1 MSIRRRRGY
10 GPDQIIDLDKYEN
23 RWTEEEIQS
32 HVKRGKF
39 IGFRFLDLTKYGGTY
54 LHDDLY
60 NIAIR
65 AEGNRDNADVAISK
79 SYKRQGWRYDSFPP
93 IIDVKE
99 NPKDGRTRIRAAIM
113 AGETFIVV
121 AVFDYPEEEDKET
134 AHVQSLSEG
143 LIGNDDLITRPTKY
157 KDLHEAGV
165 SAVKHGNI
173 EHDRIEIIKLL
184 TNEFEAERFIEST
197 EIPYLAEEIW
207 ESIRGGDDA
216 IWLPDRLE
224 VLEYLKKSPD
234 VPDDACLEGQVCIDK
249 KRVFVYAAPSNTNQ
263 GRLWAKIADEIPEE
277 SYVVLYTT
285 KKIPSKIK
293 KGYEEFMEYVDWR
306 YKECFEIV
314 NRTFAKQGG
323 SMMKIQ
329 PPVHP
334 ETGKPV
340 RPWKVLGVIPQLN
353 QDETHQTLRKM
364 HRLIKLEDYC

>member
-1 MSIRRRRGY
+1 MVILLF
-10 GPDQIIDLDKYEN
+10 DQI
-23 RWTEEEIQS
+23 
-32 HVKRGKF
+32 
-39 IGFRFLDLTKYGGTY
+39 
-54 LHDDLY
+54 
-60 NIAIR
+60 
-65 AEGNRDNADVAISK
+65 
-79 SYKRQGWRYDSFPP
+79 
-93 IIDVKE
+93 
-99 NPKDGRTRIRAAIM
+99 
-113 AGETFIVV
+113 
-121 AVFDYPEEEDKET
+121 
-134 AHVQSLSEG
+134 
-143 LIGNDDLITRPTKY
+143 
-157 KDLHEAGV
+157 
-165 SAVKHGNI
+165 
-173 EHDRIEIIKLL
+173 
-184 TNEFEAERFIEST
+184 FEAVS
-197 EIPYLAEEIW
+197 
-207 ESIRGGDDA
+207 GGQQA
-216 IWLPDRLE
+216 LWIPDRLE
-224 VLEYLKKSPD
+224 VLDYLSKSPD
-234 VPDDACLEGQVCIDK
+234 IPDDACLEGDVCLNG

-306 YKECFEIV
+306 YRECFEIV

>member
-1 MSIRRRRGY
+1 MSVRRRKGF

-39 IGFRFLDLTKYGGTY
+39 IGFRFLDLTKYGGDPY
-54 LHDDLY
+54 HEELL

-65 AEGNRDNADVAISK
+65 ADGNRDNADVTISK
-79 SYKRQGWRYDSFPP
+79 SYKKKGWQYGPFPP
-93 IIDVKE
+93 IVSTREI
-99 NPKDGRTRIRAAIM
+99 PKDGRTRIRAAIL

-121 AVFDYPEEEDKET
+121 AVFDYPEEEDQKT
-134 AHVQSLSEG
+134 AYVQSLSEG
-143 LIGNDDLITRPTKY
+143 LIGNDDLISRPTKP
-157 KDLHEAGV
+157 KDIVEAGI
-165 SAVKHGNI
+165 SAVTEGNI
-173 EHDRIEIIKLL
+173 EHDKVEIAKLL
-184 TNEFEAERFIEST
+184 TNEFEAERFVDTI
-197 EIPYLAEEIW
+197 EIPDLVDQIFEAV
-207 ESIRGGDDA
+207 SGGQQA
-216 IWLPDRLE
+216 LWIPDRLE

-234 VPDDACLEGQVCIDK
+234 VPDDACLEGEVCLNG

-293 KGYEEFMEYVDWR
+293 KGYDEFMEYVDWR
-306 YKECFEIV
+306 YRECFEIV
-314 NRTFAKQGG
+314 NRTFASQGQ
-323 SMMKIQ
+323 SMLTIQ
-329 PPVHP
+329 PP
-334 ETGKPV
+334 TT

-353 QDETHQTLRKM
+353 QDETHQTLRRM

>member
-1 MSIRRRRGY
+1 MAQLGFGLKIDDTAQENGYDRYEKSLLQTLGAIAADNWEYNPLEATKTHRSI
-10 GPDQIIDLDKYEN
+10 
-23 RWTEEEIQS
+23 
-32 HVKRGKF
+32 
-39 IGFRFLDLTKYGGTY
+39 
-54 LHDDLY
+54 
-60 NIAIR
+60 
-65 AEGNRDNADVAISK
+65 NAA
-79 SYKRQGWRYDSFPP
+79 
-93 IIDVKE
+93 
-99 NPKDGRTRIRAAIM
+99 T
-113 AGETFIVV
+113 T
-121 AVFDYPEEEDKET
+121 
-134 AHVQSLSEG
+134 
-143 LIGNDDLITRPTKY
+143 
-157 KDLHEAGV
+157 
-165 SAVKHGNI
+165 
-173 EHDRIEIIKLL
+173 
-184 TNEFEAERFIEST
+184 
-197 EIPYLAEEIW
+197 

-334 ETGKPV
+334 ETGKPI

-353 QDETHQTLRKM
+353 QDETHATLRKAFK
-364 HRLIKLEDYC
+364 LIPLEDYC